1 MTIKEKKD
9 FISSLHSD
17 SEEVNSIL
25 KAKIEEENQIVR
37 NYLSQES
44 QQEEEKIL
52 EKLAYSDKIDVVSL
66 FSGAGGLDLGAE
78 LASLVAGLS
87 EEEVYGLFADKS
99 KYQDLRT
106 KYINFIY
113 SNDLFEA
120 ANQTYIKNFPE
131 TVYKNKSN
139 IQRIAKFPKANLKL
153 GGFPCPGFSVAGP
166 RLLDD
171 PRNFLYIHYIRALMQ
186 STPEFFIAENV
197 KGLMTMAK
205 GKVLAQITE
214 DFAVA
219 GYHVTAHLVNA
230 RDYGVPQLR
239 ERVFIIG
246 VRKDIQDEYGFKY
259 QLPKPSHGKDGISF
273 VTLEDA
279 LEGLPLEADD
289 VFDSDYSSMYMSRNR
304 KKTWQ
309 DQSFTIQAS
318 GRQAPQHPYGQPM
331 IKLDKD
337 KWKFQGD
344 FNRRLSVRECARI
357 QTFPDWFEF
366 SDGDKKQVTKNHRLN
381 EQYKQIGN
389 AVPVLLA
396 EKISRPIIDFLLIYK
411 HLKK

>member
-1 MTIKEKKD
+1 MD
-9 FISSLHSD
+9 
-17 SEEVNSIL
+17 
-25 KAKIEEENQIVR
+25 
-37 NYLSQES
+37 
-44 QQEEEKIL
+44 
-52 EKLAYSDKIDVVSL
+52 
-66 FSGAGGLDLGAE
+66 
-78 LASLVAGLS
+78 
-87 EEEVYGLFADKS
+87 
-99 KYQDLRT
+99 
-106 KYINFIY
+106 
-113 SNDLFEA
+113 
-120 ANQTYIKNFPE
+120 
-131 TVYKNKSN
+131 
-139 IQRIAKFPKANLKL
+139 
-153 GGFPCPGFSVAGP
+153 
-166 RLLDD
+166 
-171 PRNFLYIHYIRALMQ
+171 
-186 STPEFFIAENV
+186 
-197 KGLMTMAK
+197 
-205 GKVLAQITE
+205 
-214 DFAVA
+214 
-219 GYHVTAHLVNA
+219 
-230 RDYGVPQLR
+230 
-239 ERVFIIG
+239 
-246 VRKDIQDEYGFKY
+246 
-259 QLPKPSHGKDGISF
+259 SF

-279 LEGLPLEADD
+279 LEGSPLEADD

-396 EKISRPIIDFLLIYK
+396 GKISRPIIDFLLIYK